1 MSAPADVSLSG
12 RCFDN
17 VFKDIAGKGDVLWR
31 ADAHAYAA
39 VQSGHGGLADE
50 DTAVLHRVEHQRC
63 LGVVSTAINSDK
75 IGGGGDGL

>member
-1 MSAPADVSLSG
+1 MSAPADVSLPG

-63 LGVVSTAINSDK
+63 VGVIGATIYRYE
-75 IGGGGDGL
+75 IGG